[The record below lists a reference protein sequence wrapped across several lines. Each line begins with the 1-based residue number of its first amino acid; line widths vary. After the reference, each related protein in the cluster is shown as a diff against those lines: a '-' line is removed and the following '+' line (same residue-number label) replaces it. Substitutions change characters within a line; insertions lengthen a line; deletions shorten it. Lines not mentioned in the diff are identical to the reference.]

1 MSCGTRRP
9 SRKLADANFRSSD
22 VRGVPSS
29 LPVRTHVP
37 YPTQTHTH
45 SHKLPSHLTS
55 ARASALCAWVGRV
68 AGYHGLR
75 SQRRYSAFYECSN
88 GKGRRGADS
97 FMTACVDDTKC
108 NIWFRALKYNQQV
121 QSARSDRATGPPV
134 RVLSSGWR
142 KRRRRG
148 YVWIIALSMPKFASR
163 QDRPDT
169 AVSSPNCSYTS
180 RHGNTAPACD
190 NRQCTHIAS

>member
-1 MSCGTRRP
+1 MSLTPHR
-9 SRKLADANFRSSD
+9 
-22 VRGVPSS
+22 
-29 LPVRTHVP
+29 RTH
-37 YPTQTHTH
+37 TQTA
-45 SHKLPSHLTS
+45 L
-55 ARASALCAWVGRV
+55 ASDLCSSECTVCLSGESGRV
-68 AGYHGLR
+68 SWPPVATVIQRVLR
-75 SQRRYSAFYECSN
+75 VPRAERVVDQTE
-88 GKGRRGADS
+88 D
-97 FMTACVDDTKC
+97 MTACVDDTKC

-169 AVSSPNCSYTS
+169 AVSSPTCSYTS

-190 NRQCTHIAS
+190 NRLCTHIAS